1 MEIKK
6 CTVEEAAAVGAFY
19 DEIIKF
25 MDANNV
31 NYPKWIY
38 KVFPSIDY
46 ALDAARAGDLFVCVD
61 GEKILAAF
69 VLCENP
75 EGDYSKG
82 AWSKNLAEGEYL
94 VLHAL
99 AVAPNFW
106 RQGLGKKI
114 IEYCINYTAEKNYRA
129 LRLDIVPSNF
139 PAKKLYEAYGFKFV
153 GAADFGRT
161 FSGIEQF
168 CIAFESKN
176 YRQIQ

>member
-46 ALDAARAGDLFVCVD
+46 ALDAARAENLFVCVD

-69 VLCENP
+69 VLSENP
-75 EGDYSKG
+75 EGDYSKVK
-82 AWSKNLAEGEYL
+82 WSKNLVAGEYL
-94 VLHAL
+94 VLHAF

-106 RQGLGKKI
+106 RRGLGKKI
-114 IEYCINYTAEKNYRA
+114 VEYCITYAAEKNYRA
-129 LRLDIVPSNF
+129 LRLDIVPENF
-139 PAKKLYEAYGFKFV
+139 PAKKLYEACGFKFV
-153 GAADFGRT
+153 GAADLGRT
-161 FSGIEQF
+161 FSGISQF
-168 CIAFESKN
+168 CMYERN
-176 YRQIQ
+176 L